1 MTSAG
6 SRRCKR
12 ILGALLAERDYTVSM
27 EAAMSVLAEAFI
39 AAFDSNTELTW
50 ATGGSGEA
58 IARFEVS
65 GARVAT
71 TFTQTEE
78 NHWRVGFEVTSK
90 ASASENIHASI
101 RIFSGVFQAVREFL
115 EVRQPEELVFAS
127 KEEGLGRLY
136 EEYLQ
141 RQDTPLRQLGY
152 RMVAPIKSTPLAEF
166 AIVKTTPSEWKD
178 YGR

>member
-1 MTSAG
+1 
-6 SRRCKR
+6 
-12 ILGALLAERDYTVSM
+12 M
-27 EAAMSVLAEAFI
+27 EAAMSVLVDAFV

-50 ATGGSGEA
+50 ITGGSGEA
-58 IARFEVS
+58 IARFEIS
-65 GARVAT
+65 GTRVDT
-71 TFTQTEE
+71 TFTETRE
-78 NHWRVGFEVTSK
+78 NPWRVGFDVISK

-115 EVRQPEELVFAS
+115 EMRQPQELVFAS

-152 RMVAPIKSTPLAEF
+152 RMVAPIKSSPLAEF
-166 AIVKTTPSEWKD
+166 AIVKTSPSEWKD

>member
-1 MTSAG
+1 MG
-6 SRRCKR
+6 
-12 ILGALLAERDYTVSM
+12 
-27 EAAMSVLAEAFI
+27 VLAEAFI

-50 ATGGSGEA
+50 TTGGATTGQGEA
-58 IARFEVS
+58 IARFEIS
-65 GARVAT
+65 GTRVDT
-71 TFTQTEE
+71 TFTETGE
-78 NHWRVGFEVTSK
+78 NHWRVGFDVISK
-90 ASASENIHASI
+90 ASALENIHASI

-115 EVRQPEELVFAS
+115 EVRQPQELVFAS

-141 RQDTPLRQLGY
+141 RQESPLRVLGY
-152 RMVAPIKSTPLAEF
+152 RMVAPVKSSPLAEF